1 MLKIFVVQ
9 CRPRNIFNIEL
20 FPNYG
25 NCLNVYKSQPITM
38 NLIQND
44 TLSFEYHIQGTSW
57 ILLYCEFSHIIIV
70 TLKL

>member
-9 CRPRNIFNIEL
+9 CRPQNIFSIKL

-25 NCLNVYKSQPITM
+25 NCLNVNKSQAITM

-44 TLSFEYHIQGTSW
+44 TLSFEYHIQGISW
-57 ILLYCEFSHIIIV
+57 ILLYCEICHII
-70 TLKL
+70 LSL